1 MGEVT
6 EVHLVAGT
14 RPEAIKLAP
23 LVPALRA
30 HGMRPVFV
38 ASGQHPTMVHQ
49 ALDAFGLEP
58 DVTLSID
65 RGSGSQAEL
74 MAALTTQL
82 EKHWGQRTPDAV
94 VVQGD
99 TTTVLAAAMVAF
111 WAKLPIAHVEA
122 GLRSHDLAAPFP
134 EEGNRRLVG
143 QISRLHLAPTADA
156 RANLEREGTRAAD
169 IVVTGNTVIDAVLDI
184 AARGGRVADPRVAA
198 FVERA
203 RTGRSRLLL
212 VTAHR
217 RESWGEPLDRVLN
230 AVLLLLDK
238 YSDVEVVL
246 PAHPNP
252 AVAQQVRT
260 ALGAHPRVLV
270 TEPLAYPILVAT
282 LAASTLVLSDSGGI
296 QEEAP
301 SFGVPVIVLREVTER
316 MEAVD
321 AGCAVL
327 VGTDRDAVLAQAC
340 RLLDDADERAAM
352 VSRGNPFGDGRAAD
366 RCAAAISWMLG
377 RADTVPT
384 EFRF

>member
-1 MGEVT
+1 MGLVT

-23 LVPALRA
+23 LVPALQA
-30 HGMRPVFV
+30 QGMTPVFV

-49 ALDAFGLEP
+49 ALAAFGLEP
-58 DVTLSID
+58 DVTLRID
-65 RGSGSQAEL
+65 RGSGGQAEL
-74 MAALTTQL
+74 MAALTTKL
-82 EKHWGQRTPDAV
+82 ENHWARTVPDAV

-111 WAKLPIAHVEA
+111 WAQLPIAHVEA

-156 RANLEREGTRAAD
+156 RANLEREGTRPDD
-169 IVVTGNTVIDAVLDI
+169 IVITGNTVVDAVLGI
-184 AARGGRVADPRVAA
+184 AARGEPIVDPRVAE
-198 FVERA
+198 FVARA
-203 RTGRSRLLL
+203 RSGVSRLVL

-217 RESWGEPLDRVLN
+217 RESWGEPLDRVLS
-230 AVLLLLDK
+230 AVLAILDK

-252 AVAQQVRT
+252 AVAQQVRA
-260 ALGAHPRVLV
+260 ALGTHPRVLV
-270 TEPLAYPILVAT
+270 TEPLAYPVLVAT
-282 LAASTLVLSDSGGI
+282 LAAATLVLSDSGGI

-327 VGTDRDAVLAQAC
+327 VGTDRDAVLAHAC
-340 RLLDDADERAAM
+340 RLLDDPDERAAM
-352 VSRGNPFGDGRAAD
+352 VAGGNPFGDGKAAQ
-366 RCAAAISWMLG
+366 RCAAAIAWMLG
-377 RADTVPT
+377 RAERLPA

>member
-1 MGEVT
+1 MT

-30 HGMRPVFV
+30 QGMTPVFV

-58 DVTLSID
+58 DVTLNIE
-65 RGSGSQAEL
+65 RGGGGQAEL
-74 MAALTTQL
+74 MAALTLQL
-82 EKHWGQRTPDAV
+82 DKHWQRRTPAAV

-111 WAKLPIAHVEA
+111 WSKLPIAHVEA

-143 QISRLHLAPTADA
+143 QISRLHLAPTAEA
-156 RANLEREGTRAAD
+156 RANLEREGASAED
-169 IVVTGNTVIDAVLDI
+169 IVVTGNTVIDAVLSI
-184 AARGGRVADPRVAA
+184 AGRGGRVTDPRVGA

-217 RESWGEPLDRVLN
+217 RESWGEPLDRVLR

-252 AVAQQVRT
+252 AVAEHVR
-260 ALGAHPRVLV
+260 AVLGEHPRVLV
-270 TEPLAYPILVAT
+270 TEPLAYPVLVAT

-327 VGTDRDAVLAQAC
+327 VGTDRDAVLDHAC
-340 RLLDDADERAAM
+340 RLLDDPDERAAM
-352 VSRGNPFGDGRAAD
+352 VSKGNPFGDGRAAQ
-366 RCAAAISWMLG
+366 RCAAAIAWMLG
-377 RADTVPT
+377 RTERAPK

>member
-1 MGEVT
+1 MT

-30 HGMRPVFV
+30 QGMTPVFV

-74 MAALTTQL
+74 MAALTVQL
-82 EKHWGQRTPDAV
+82 ETHWQQRTPAAV

-111 WAKLPIAHVEA
+111 WAKVPIAHVEA

-143 QISRLHLAPTADA
+143 QISRLHLAPTVQA
-156 RANLEREGTRAAD
+156 RANLEREGTRPGD
-169 IVVTGNTVIDAVLDI
+169 IVVTGNTVIDAVLGI
-184 AARGGRVADPRVAA
+184 AARSGPVADARVAE

-203 RTGRSRLLL
+203 RAGRSRLVL

-217 RESWGEPLDRVLN
+217 RESWGEPLDRVLT
-230 AVLLLLDK
+230 AVALLLDK

-252 AVAQQVRT
+252 AVAAQVRS

-270 TEPLAYPILVAT
+270 TEPLSYPVLVAT
-282 LAASTLVLSDSGGI
+282 LAAATLVLSDSGGI

-327 VGTDRDAVLAQAC
+327 VGTDRDAVLGNAC
-340 RLLDDADERAAM
+340 RLLDDPEERAAM
-352 VSRGNPFGDGRAAD
+352 VSKGNPFGDGRAAE
-366 RCAAAISWMLG
+366 RSAAAIAWMLG
-377 RADTVPT
+377 RTDRPPT